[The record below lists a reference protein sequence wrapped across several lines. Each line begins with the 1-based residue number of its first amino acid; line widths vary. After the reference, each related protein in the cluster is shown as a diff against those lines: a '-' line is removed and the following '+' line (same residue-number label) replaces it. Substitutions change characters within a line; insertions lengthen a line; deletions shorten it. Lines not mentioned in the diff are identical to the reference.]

1 MGPARGPR
9 PTSYRAEAVG
19 LLSILRLLIRLAE
32 FTAMRNPWNGVIGTD
47 SKSVLDTL
55 SGKQADG
62 QRTALHE
69 PVQIDSSGVVLD
81 VLCPDW
87 DILIEIQYA
96 MQLLPGITLQFVKGH
111 QDATVAFHQLP
122 LLAQLNV
129 EAHSLATKF
138 QEDHG
143 GNRPSQVRLLETML
157 PLFAPNQGEAHS
169 NFISSSAI
177 SGHPRPGNRS
187 IGKRMV
193 AHSANS
199 SPQSYTFPKC
209 SMRSSRPHP
218 N

>member
-19 LLSILRLLIRLAE
+19 LLSILQLLVRLAE
-32 FTAMRNPWNGVIGTD
+32 FTAMRDPWNGVIGTD
-47 SKSVLDTL
+47 SKSVPDTL
-55 SGKQADG
+55 SGKQGDG
-62 QRTALHE
+62 QQTDLHE
-69 PVQIDSSGVVLD
+69 PVQIDSSGVVLG

-87 DILIEIQYA
+87 DVLIKIRYA
-96 MQLLPGITLQFVKGH
+96 MQELLLGIKLQFVKGH
-111 QDATVAFHQLP
+111 QDATVAFHRLP

-143 GNRPSQVRLLETML
+143 GNRPSQVRLLEIML

-177 SGHPRPGNRS
+177 SGQPRPGNRS
-187 IGKRMV
+187 IGERMV

-199 SPQSYTFPKC
+199 SQKATLFQDGP
-209 SMRSSRPHP
+209 
-218 N
+218 